1 MSLFYF
7 YIDKITK

>member
-7 YIDKITK
+7 LC